1 MSQKEKNQGPVTIEN
16 GESKPVESNAAAPD
30 ELAALTAKAQAE
42 QPAGEGT
49 PGAPPSPPEV
59 PTAAVLLMLYS
70 PLAAIV
76 APNWRLQ
83 ESECKALADAH
94 ALVIDKYF
102 PDGLGAMGPEI
113 SAVLVTVAVLG
124 VRFNRPMREPEK
136 KPKSDDASAAQ

>member
-1 MSQKEKNQGPVTIEN
+1 MSQKDKTQGAVTIEN
-16 GESKPVESNAAAPD
+16 GETKPTESNAAAPD
-30 ELAALTAKAQAE
+30 ELAALTAQAQSDEPQAHRDPNAP
-42 QPAGEGT
+42 QP
-49 PGAPPSPPEV
+49 PPDV
-59 PTAAVLLMLYS
+59 PTGAVLLMLYS

-124 VRFNRPMREPEK
+124 VRFKKPMREPEK
-136 KPKSDDASAAQ
+136 KAREGDGTAA